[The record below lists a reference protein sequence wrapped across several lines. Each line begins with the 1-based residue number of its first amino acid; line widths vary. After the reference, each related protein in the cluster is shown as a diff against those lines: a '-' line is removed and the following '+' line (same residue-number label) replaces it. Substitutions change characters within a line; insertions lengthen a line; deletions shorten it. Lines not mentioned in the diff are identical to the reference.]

1 MTEVRVY
8 WSCVVWAQIGRIQ
21 FEFIV
26 LHSHLSKL
34 KEKRRSCLTLHMYKM
49 RSRLSHIHTNAR
61 WLHRGVVKPINN
73 HIIAVVLVIY
83 LYFCICDNIPSPS
96 IHSVTCGYWIQ
107 CSVLLVP
114 FIHYHDC
121 IAQFVCTCI
130 DATYQMITS
139 IERWYNCTWHQRLP
153 ITHYASVL
161 CHILYKHFFSC
172 IDCIRLSDYCLRQF
186 IYKAIYGRMSIRKD
200 LNMTP
205 RFNWFLNYFF
215 LFIFANIHS
224 S

>member
-34 KEKRRSCLTLHMYKM
+34 KEKRRSCLTLHIYKM

-96 IHSVTCGYWIQ
+96 IHSVACGYWIQ
-107 CSVLLVP
+107 CV
-114 FIHYHDC
+114 F
-121 IAQFVCTCI
+121 
-130 DATYQMITS
+130 
-139 IERWYNCTWHQRLP
+139 
-153 ITHYASVL
+153 ASTVHSL
-161 CHILYKHFFSC
+161 SWLHRTICMYFHRCHISN
-172 IDCIRLSDYCLRQF
+172 D
-186 IYKAIYGRMSIRKD
+186 
-200 LNMTP
+200 
-205 RFNWFLNYFF
+205 
-215 LFIFANIHS
+215 NINRTMI
-224 S
+224 

>member
-8 WSCVVWAQIGRIQ
+8 WRCVVWAQIGRIQ

-34 KEKRRSCLTLHMYKM
+34 KEKRRSCLTLHIYKM

-96 IHSVTCGYWIQ
+96 IHSVTCWYWIQ
-107 CSVLLVP
+107 CVLPVP
-114 FIHYHDC
+114 FTHYHDG
-121 IAQFVCTCI
+121 IAQFVCTFI
-130 DATYQMITS
+130 DTTYQMITS
-139 IERWYNCTWHQRLP
+139 IERWYNCTWHQRLS
-153 ITHYASVL
+153 IMHQFGVIF
-161 CHILYKHFFSC
+161 CINIFFVHWLYQIEWIQVCEH
-172 IDCIRLSDYCLRQF
+172 
-186 IYKAIYGRMSIRKD
+186 
-200 LNMTP
+200 
-205 RFNWFLNYFF
+205 
-215 LFIFANIHS
+215 
-224 S
+224 